1 MRVLHTKQAK
11 QKNDVITYKLIIL
24 DSLTE
29 IAVFQ
34 VVQGFMSS
42 SVKLNS
48 GENITTFDT
57 GIQCIV
63 GLKKR
68 KINLETLLI
77 YF

>member
-11 QKNDVITYKLIIL
+11 QKNDVITYKLITL

-63 GLKKR
+63 GLKK
-68 KINLETLLI
+68 KEN
-77 YF
+77 